1 MRLLLKPH
9 FYHCHNYKKQKGK
22 VRLDDLPYV
31 INDIV
36 ATERFAKHQKV
47 AREVA
52 FSGPRDQLESWQ
64 SLPSAT
70 HARIGISIIIS

>member
-1 MRLLLKPH
+1 LRALLKPH
-9 FYHCHNYKKQKGK
+9 CYHCHNYKKQKGK
-22 VRLDDLPYV
+22 VRSDDLPYV

-52 FSGPRDQLESWQ
+52 FS
-64 SLPSAT
+64 
-70 HARIGISIIIS
+70 

>member
-1 MRLLLKPH
+1 MRALLKSH
-9 FYHCHNYKKQKGK
+9 CYNCHNYKKQKGK
-22 VRLDDLPYV
+22 IRLDDLPYV

-52 FSGPRDQLESWQ
+52 FS
-64 SLPSAT
+64 
-70 HARIGISIIIS
+70 